1 MNDSHDAPLLA
12 STTAVAAAH
21 IVRDRLEA
29 AAVAAERL
37 ANVSDAEA
45 LHDFRVALRRL
56 RSALR
61 AYRPWLGRA
70 ASRKV
75 RSALRDLGRATNAGR
90 DAEVQADWLTAEDRE
105 LPDHARA
112 GAARLAARLRKRRA
126 PHANELRAA
135 LQSAA
140 DKMLKRLE
148 FEEDTS
154 PAFAAVYEAL
164 LGEHAGV
171 AAARLAAVTRAD
183 QVEEAHEARIAL
195 KRLRY
200 LLEPLI
206 DELPQAV
213 PLLKT
218 VKELQ
223 DLLGELHDAHVL
235 DETLA
240 DAKASRATQRAT
252 LAALAAA
259 NTERRD
265 AVFSELQC
273 RWLGGAATSFFEQI
287 RRLAARPLTEK

>member
-1 MNDSHDAPLLA
+1 MNDPRIAPLLA
-12 STTAVAAAH
+12 SAATVAATR
-21 IVRDRLEA
+21 IVRDRLDA
-29 AAVAAERL
+29 ATHAAERL
-37 ANVSDAEA
+37 ADASDADA

-90 DAEVQADWLTAEDRE
+90 DAEVQAEWLAAQARE

-112 GAARLAARLRKRRA
+112 GAAKLAERLQKRRLPRA
-126 PHANELRAA
+126 GELRAA
-135 LQSAA
+135 LQSSA
-140 DKMLKRLE
+140 DKILERLE
-148 FEEDTS
+148 FQENAS
-154 PAFAAVYEAL
+154 PAFSAVYEAL
-164 LGEHAGV
+164 LGEHAAV
-171 AAARLAAVTRAD
+171 AAARLAAVGRAD

-200 LLEPLI
+200 LLEPLA
-206 DELPQAV
+206 DELPLAA
-213 PLLKT
+213 PLLET

-235 DETLA
+235 DETLVN
-240 DAKASRATQRAT
+240 AKASRATPRAA

-259 NTERRD
+259 NATRRD
-265 AVFSELQC
+265 AVFAELER

-287 RRLAARPLTEK
+287 RRLAARP